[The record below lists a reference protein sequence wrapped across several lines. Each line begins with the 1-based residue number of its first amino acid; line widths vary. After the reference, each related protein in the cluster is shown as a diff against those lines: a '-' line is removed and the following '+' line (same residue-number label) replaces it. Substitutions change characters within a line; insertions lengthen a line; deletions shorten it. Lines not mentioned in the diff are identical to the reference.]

1 MNKRLWL
8 NLLIAAVF
16 LILLVAGT
24 ITLWAVKTY
33 PQAGSLPQET
43 LIYIPSGTSARGVFD
58 ILLENNVIDETG
70 KYVFLGAVRLNKIN
84 LQAGEYQI
92 PAAASIKDA
101 IMLLQSGK
109 VYQRKITLP
118 EGLTSAEI
126 VNLLE
131 QAPALEGAIAQTPPE
146 GTLLPETY
154 NYARGETR
162 QGLILRM
169 QTAMTAEIEKNW
181 ADRDTGLPFQ
191 SPQEMVSLA
200 SIIEKE
206 TGIAAERP
214 RVAGVFINRL
224 RQSIPLQSDP
234 TVIYALTQGKTPLG
248 RALLLK
254 DLEIS
259 SPYNT
264 YKIQGIPPGPIAN
277 PGKESLAA
285 AAHPEKHDWIFFVAD
300 GSGGHAFAK
309 TLKEHNKNV
318 SQWRKIRH

>member
-16 LILLVAGT
+16 LILLIAGMM
-24 ITLWAVKTY
+24 TLWAVKTY

>member
-1 MNKRLWL
+1 MM
-8 NLLIAAVF
+8 
-16 LILLVAGT
+16 
-24 ITLWAVKTY
+24 TLWAVKTY